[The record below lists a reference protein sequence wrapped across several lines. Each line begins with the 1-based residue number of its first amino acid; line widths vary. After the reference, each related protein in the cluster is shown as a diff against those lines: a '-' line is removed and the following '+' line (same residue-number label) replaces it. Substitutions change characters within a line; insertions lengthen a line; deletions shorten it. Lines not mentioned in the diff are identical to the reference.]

1 MTIDRWIA
9 AGTHLR
15 NMAHNGLMPAHCPL
29 CLASI
34 PNRFVVCHDC
44 YRELPW
50 LGPGC
55 TTCAAPLPATATLS
69 QCPSCLR
76 QAPALD
82 DCRALLE
89 YRAPVDHW
97 IQRLKFHQELPLAKL
112 LGRLLAEHIPEGNG
126 VRLVPVPLHSR
137 RLRQRGFNQAREI
150 ARPLQRQ
157 NYRIDTRCCTR
168 SRHTPP
174 QSELSAKIRL
184 DNLHDAFRVQRE
196 VSGETIVLVD
206 DVLTTGATLNALART
221 LKNAG
226 AARVEA
232 WVIARTP
239 EPGSRQKS
247 KI

>member
-9 AGTHLR
+9 AGTQLR
-15 NMAHNGLMPAHCPL
+15 NMAHNWLMPAHCPL

-69 QCPSCLR
+69 QCPSCRR

-97 IQRLKFHQELPLAKL
+97 IQRLKFNQALPLAKL
-112 LGRLLAEHIPEGNG
+112 LGKLLADHIPGGNG
-126 VRLVPVPLHSR
+126 TVLVPVPLHSR
-137 RLRQRGFNQAREI
+137 RLRQRGFNQALEI

-157 NYRIDTRCCTR
+157 NYRIDSRCCTR

-174 QSELSAKIRL
+174 QSELSAKKRL
-184 DNLHDAFRVQRE
+184 YNLRDAFRVQRD
-196 VSGETIVLVD
+196 VTGETIVLVD
-206 DVLTTGATLNALART
+206 DVLTTGATLNALAGT
-221 LKNAG
+221 LKRAG

-239 EPGSRQKS
+239 EPGLRQRRKL
-247 KI
+247 